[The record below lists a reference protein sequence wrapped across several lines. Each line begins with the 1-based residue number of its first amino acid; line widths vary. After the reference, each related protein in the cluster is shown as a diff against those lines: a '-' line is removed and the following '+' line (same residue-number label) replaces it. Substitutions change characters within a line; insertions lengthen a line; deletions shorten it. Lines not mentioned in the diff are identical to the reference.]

1 MGNVDVV
8 LSLPEE
14 LVERAKLEGLLDN
27 ARIAAW
33 LEAELERHQRIKQ
46 LSEDIQK
53 LDSFEPTLTQEEIEA
68 EIGSVHKD
76 EP

>member
-14 LVERAKLEGLLDN
+14 LVARAKAEGLLDN

-33 LEAELERHQRIKQ
+33 LEAELERHHRIRQ
-46 LSEDIQK
+46 LNEDIQK
-53 LDSFEPTLTQEEIEA
+53 MDAYEPTLTQDEIEA
-68 EIGSVHKD
+68 EIGAVRPD